1 MKIVWK
7 TNKEENGKKRPR
19 YKSIFANPNLPFES
33 AEEIGKQDNSVDS
46 DSKHLAESF
55 ESEGIQLAEVEV
67 QNGRFNEALA
77 KWETAIT
84 LTPDKGKIAWIT
96 LGRAQLNFG
105 EPDMAIDSF
114 DKALVLKPDH
124 EEAKADRKSAS
135 HLVRQRKQLHLSGLS
150 IEERRFRVQDP
161 DGSPNSS

>member
-1 MKIVWK
+1 MS
-7 TNKEENGKKRPR
+7 KKAQILLELGETWNAI
-19 YKSIFANPNLPFES
+19 KSATRATELDPAW
-33 AEEIGKQDNSVDS
+33 AE
-46 DSKHLAESF
+46 
-55 ESEGIQLAEVEV
+55 
-67 QNGRFNEALA
+67 
-77 KWETAIT
+77 
-84 LTPDKGKIAWIT
+84 AWIT